1 MKAALQ
7 SLALAVVPVVLLLLV
22 AEGLVRATGAA
33 DSCPNRFSKAGIW
46 ACDPVLH
53 FKLRA
58 EFWPKQGFLDA
69 SGFRSAGLGPR
80 RPEVLRVLALGDSC
94 TFGFLGGE
102 EFAVVQQ
109 PYPQKLGRLA
119 ARRLGED
126 RLEVLNAG
134 VPGYN
139 SRHGV
144 LLLRTKL
151 RGVDPDLITVRYGWN
166 DHFLS
171 APGEAALYREPAT
184 RLGRAVE
191 DVVLRFRLYAFLR
204 RISLEL
210 RAWRQP
216 PSDQAQVAF
225 EATREWSPTVPIE
238 DFERNLRR
246 IVEIGRSRG
255 AEVWLLTAPTN
266 PEPSDGAR
274 AVVSERNRLD
284 FDALMQV
291 HARYNDAVR
300 RVGLE
305 QHALVID
312 LEAIYRRHAS
322 APLFHASDA
331 LHPSQAGHTLEA
343 EVLYQAL
350 LRRGWLDPPAGAGAA
365 AAEASPG

>member
-246 IVEIGRSRG
+246 IV
-255 AEVWLLTAPTN
+255 
-266 PEPSDGAR
+266 
-274 AVVSERNRLD
+274 
-284 FDALMQV
+284 
-291 HARYNDAVR
+291 DAVR